1 MVALATERDTLEK
14 QSSLAMRHTLAV
26 ATGVVIYQGA
36 FVGLDAAGA
45 LIPCLGAAAFTPV
58 GRASETVDNTAG
70 GLDCDCRSGI
80 FGWEND
86 AVAPVSQADV
96 GSVVYAED
104 DQTISTDNT
113 KSPAGVLYEFDAAN
127 NIAYVASTFPA
138 SQ

>member
-1 MVALATERDTLEK
+1 MTALTEERDTLEK
-14 QSSLAMRHTLAV
+14 ASSLAMRHTLAV

-36 FVGLDAAGA
+36 LVGLDAAGE

-70 GLDCDCRSGI
+70 GNDCDCRSGI
-80 FGWEND
+80 FGWAND
-86 AVAPVSQADV
+86 LVAPVSQADV

-104 DQTISTDNT
+104 DQTISTDAA
-113 KSPAGVLYEFDAAN
+113 KSPAGVLYEFDAVHG
-127 NIAYVASTFPA
+127 IVYVASTFPA

>member
-1 MVALATERDTLEK
+1 MVALAAERDTVEK
-14 QSSLAMRHTLAV
+14 QSSLAMRHTIAV

-45 LIPCLGAAAFTPV
+45 LIPCLGVAAFTPV

-70 GLDCDCRSGI
+70 GLDLDCRSGI

-86 AVAPVSQADV
+86 GVAPVSQADV

-113 KSPAGVLYEFDAAN
+113 KSPAGTLYEFDAVN
-127 NIAYVASTFPA
+127 NVAYVGTTYPA